1 MESEDEEKKGR
12 GEGKLADS
20 IDDSWQIAVPVIRA
34 SADGTLGKE
43 QGNSKEEHKPYSE
56 RTYSTTGMV
65 ILRQHQQGLQF
76 QTRSALYFHGL
87 FLGPSLW
94 HFLGL
99 SRGKLWARGL

>member
-1 MESEDEEKKGR
+1 M
-12 GEGKLADS
+12 ADS